1 MAHHPKSQ
9 KSIAGF
15 FRGSFLKFLSVLTLG
30 IFGGLNGF
38 WRLDGNA
45 ARREFWQSYVI
56 VPAFLALTAFL
67 GFRLLNVH
75 GFLNPLNYELRRIVL
90 CLMLIP
96 AIFSALIGQI
106 KRLRDMNLPPLLA
119 ALNFIFGWGTLALT
133 LFCGL
138 ISSFG
143 GKRQARPK
151 GF

>member
-1 MAHHPKSQ
+1 MAPHPKSQ

-30 IFGGLNGF
+30 LFGGLNGF
-38 WRLDGNA
+38 WKLDGNTT
-45 ARREFWQSYVI
+45 RREFWQSYVI
-56 VPAFLALTAFL
+56 VPALMAFVAFL
-67 GFRLLNVH
+67 IFRLLNVH

-90 CLMLIP
+90 CLLLSP

-106 KRLRDMNLPPLLA
+106 KRLRDMNLPPILA
-119 ALNFIFGWGTLALT
+119 VLNFIFGWGTLGLV

-143 GKRQARPK
+143 GKRQVRPK